1 MIAFGSRINRITAII
16 ETVLPEPDSPT
27 IPTTSSTSTV
37 SERPSTARR
46 IPASVRNETERSRTS
61 RSGSGNSHPRGEPR
75 VEQVDDRVADHDEER
90 GVDHG
95 REDHRQ
101 VEVLQRVVRQLAD
114 PMEPEHDLGEERG
127 TADERS
133 EVKSEKRD
141 EADQRHAQRVAEQH
155 APLGQS
161 LRAG

>member
-1 MIAFGSRINRITAII
+1 RASGPRTTRTPATI
-16 ETVLPEPDSPT
+16 ETVLPDPDSPT

-37 SERPSTARR
+37 SESPSTARR

-61 RSGSGNSHPRGEPR
+61 RSGSGNSHPRVEPR
-75 VEQVDDRVADHDEER
+75 VEQVDDRVRDHDEER

-114 PMEPEHDLGEERG
+114 PVEPEHDLGEERSA
-127 TADERS
+127 ADES
-133 EVKSEKRD
+133 AEVQPEERD
-141 EADQRHAQRVAEQH
+141 EADQRHAKRVAQQH

-161 LRAG
+161 